1 MKFVAVLVSGLLMLG
16 SLSSCTP
23 VGIAVGGAAAA
34 GIVIAEE
41 RSVADAVEDG
51 QIKLSIVDALF
62 KESESLFVD
71 VSTTVIEGRVLV
83 TGEVPDSKDR
93 ERVAELIWPIE
104 GVREVIN
111 ELQVDDKNTLTNA
124 TEDSWITA
132 KLKARILQDTSIKHI
147 NYSIDTV
154 NRVVYLF
161 GIGQDASEIERVY
174 LHARDISGVRKIISH
189 VITKDSPKRKPASA

>member
-83 TGEVPDSKDR
+83 TGEVPDVKDR

-189 VITKDSPKRKPASA
+189 VITKDSPKRKLASA

>member
-1 MKFVAVLVSGLLMLG
+1 MLC

-23 VGIAVGGAAAA
+23 VGIAIGGAAAA
-34 GIVIAEE
+34 GVVIAEE

-51 QIKLSIVDALF
+51 EIKISIVDALL

-83 TGEVPDSKDR
+83 TGEVPDAKDR
-93 ERVAELIWPIE
+93 ERVAELIWPID
-104 GVREVIN
+104 GVLDVIN
-111 ELQVDDKNTLTNA
+111 ELQVDDQNTFTNA

-132 KLKARILQDTSIKHI
+132 KLKSRILRDTSIKHI

-189 VITKDSPKRKPASA
+189 VITKDSPKRKPADT

>member
-83 TGEVPDSKDR
+83 TGEVPDAKDR

-189 VITKDSPKRKPASA
+189 VITKDSPKRKPVSA